1 MRIGGVKLKKI
12 IRILLAL
19 ILSFVIISFSDYV
32 ISVVTPTLDEKSVA
46 SFNKNKEKFEKV
58 KDYVLTKN
66 ENFRLTYE
74 DYTAQVLDE
83 NVKSEIEFIFTKMNT
98 SSVVLKNGDVVFYCS
113 SSQPAFSFKIVYKNT
128 DNDFSG
134 YSELGGNWY
143 YRSHI
148 QVGGVAFFTPYNPKV
163 KFFLF
168 IGFIILTFC
177 FYLIFGKI
185 SYFKNAKN

>member
-1 MRIGGVKLKKI
+1 MKKI

-19 ILSFVIISFSDYV
+19 ILSFVIISFSDYI
-32 ISVVTPTLDEKSVA
+32 ISAVTPTLDEKAVA
-46 SFNKNKEKFEKV
+46 SFNKNKEHFEKV

-66 ENFRLTYE
+66 ENFYLTYE

-83 NVKSEIEFIFTKMNT
+83 NVRSEIEFIFTKT
-98 SSVVLKNGDVVFYCS
+98 TTGSIELENGDVIFYCS
-113 SSQPAFSFKIVYKNT
+113 SSQPAFSFTIVYKNT
-128 DNDFSG
+128 DNNFSG

-143 YRSHI
+143 YRSYI